1 MAELTKGALG
11 VDLFFAGVG
20 ITFTKGSGVTGS
32 YGYAAPNMGGF
43 GLEVSFRDDV
53 SERSYTVK
61 GGFGTASMG
70 FSVNLDNKEISA
82 VYGSKASVFGRI
94 GMDSTETVNMETG
107 EKNRKTSV
115 DVGIARVSV
124 TEDETTIG
132 VGFLGRAEA
141 TFSHD
146 SNDLTPGTNGFEG
159 SPEIGSDADN
169 GSPGTAQ
176 GNTTGTGFEGSPEIG
191 FDANNGSPGTPG
203 GGSWSAPDPAA
214 STGFEGSPEVG
225 ANANNG
231 SPGTPGGGNHS
242 HNGGGGNHSG
252 GAYGGHPSGR
262 SGFEGSPEVGPGA
275 DNGSTGTPGG
285 GSGGGGGGSGK
296 PILLDLDGDGF
307 ETVPLDESSAF
318 FDINGDGYRNNM
330 GWLSGDDGFLAYD
343 KNGDGLI
350 AESDELS
357 FTSYVEGART
367 DLEGLKHFD
376 SNEDGVLDKNDAEW
390 AKFGVWRDLDQDGE
404 VDEGEFESMEEVGVA
419 SLALSHDD
427 GLSEEEREQKLS
439 DGELIVG
446 EGSYTKQDGSEG
458 RFADA
463 ILQYSDFGWK
473 EEGDDKISIRSESG
487 QQVLVSTAGEV
498 GADVVLSD
506 MGWNITGYISG
517 SMDDI
522 LKAGKSRHVILD
534 GGAGSDVLEGGTG
547 DDWLVGNAGADSIS
561 GGMGHDILFVDAEDI
576 ASGFISGGEGYD
588 VAILSGEDD
597 FSLKLS
603 NMELEAVHAGSGND
617 TLDASGLTENVVLDS
632 GAGQD
637 TLTGGAGSDVLVGG
651 EGKDTLSGGA
661 GHDILVID
669 SSDEFSGGDGVDQVI
684 ITTDEDIN
692 LNVTDKDIEIFF
704 SGDGDDVLSTAMERR
719 VMLHGGGGDD
729 TLSGG
734 WGDDVLL
741 GGTGEDTLMGG
752 YGNDTYHVSRG
763 DGHDVIID
771 QYADV
776 ENGEYNAGQAD
787 VLQLGYGVH
796 VSELLLRY
804 DGTDL
809 AVAFKEAGWEEMA
822 FDDLADVA
830 TLENWSQ
837 AVRRIE
843 YLRFD
848 GGTLYHIGTLMEHY
862 GVSAGGGVVDLG
874 AAMAAL
880 EAAAA
885 AGGRALA
892 AGTDGTDL
900 LAGGAGAPV
909 RSDALLG
916 LGGDDVLAGGLDGDL
931 LDGGDGRDRADYGLS
946 GFGVRVD
953 LAAGEA
959 SALLAPAGG
968 EGGAP
973 DDASG
978 GAPSGDTLAGIEDAA
993 GTAFGDV
1000 LAGDGGDNRLYGRGG
1015 DDTLSGGGGADSLY
1029 GGAGYDV
1036 ADFSWLDGSDAERG
1050 AYVDMQEPGRAGGL
1064 VLSGIEGLS
1073 GSRRGDVLLGDG
1085 GGNLLLGGA
1094 GDDTLRG
1101 REGDDTLDGGAGDDT
1116 LDGGAGLNTYV
1127 FGWGGGRDAVVGSQ
1141 SSAVGGGGAGGS
1153 PGTNAVRLGA
1163 GVEASE
1169 VLVRRSSGGF
1179 EFGLRR
1185 EGDGTAFGELA
1196 DRLTLEDWGGGA
1208 RQVLWVEF
1216 ERGLSL
1222 DLAPFIGRMSSLTA
1236 GGEVAAPLSGIV
1248 LEGMMFPAGTA
1259 GGMPEVN
1266 APPARAEGAGPLE
1279 LELAYGEETLELS
1292 REALLAGF
1300 SDADGDTLSVSSL
1313 FVDGVEVEDWSWTP
1327 AG

>member
-1 MAELTKGALG
+1 MPDLLEGRLG
-11 VDLFFAGVG
+11 VNVGPLGGYLSFSPGEG
-20 ITFTKGSGVTGS
+20 ITGTQGHIDANF
-32 YGYAAPNMGGF
+32 F
-43 GLEVSFRDDV
+43 GANVEFSFRDDHTGREV
-53 SERSYTVK
+53 SIEGSYMGAS
-61 GGFGTASMG
+61 GGVSYDIDTGEINVSHGQGAKASIRG
-70 FSVNLDNKEISA
+70 LEIGAQTTQTVNL
-82 VYGSKASVFGRI
+82 
-94 GMDSTETVNMETG
+94 ETG
-107 EKNRKTSV
+107 EKTKTTNI
-115 DVGIARVSV
+115 DAGIVSV
-124 TEDETTIG
+124 TTTEDTTTVEVG
-132 VGFLGRAEA
+132 VFVRAGA
-141 TFSHD
+141 TFSHEKG
-146 SNDLTPGTNGFEG
+146 DLTPGTNGFEG

-176 GNTTGTGFEGSPEIG
+176 GNSTGTGFEGSPEIG
-191 FDANNGSPGTPG
+191 SDADNGSPGTPG
-203 GGSWSAPDPAA
+203 GGSWDASAPDING
-214 STGFEGSPEVG
+214 TGFEGSPEVG
-225 ANANNG
+225 PDANNG
-231 SPGTPGGGNHS
+231 STGTPGGGGQPYNDGGS
-242 HNGGGGNHSG
+242 SDSGGGNQSG
-252 GAYGGHPSGR
+252 GSYGGHSSGNT
-262 SGFEGSPEVGPGA
+262 GFEGSPEIGPDA

-285 GSGGGGGGSGK
+285 GSGGSGGGSGK

-367 DLEGLKHFD
+367 DLEGLRHFD

-390 AKFGVWRDLDQDGE
+390 VKFGVWRDLDQDGE
-404 VDEGEFESMEEVGVA
+404 VDESEFESMEDVGIA
-419 SLALSHDD
+419 SLTLSHND
-427 GLSEEEREQKLS
+427 GLTEEEREQKLA
-439 DGELIVG
+439 DGEVIVG
-446 EGSYTKQDGSEG
+446 EGVYAKQDGSEG
-458 RFADA
+458 KFADA

-517 SMDDI
+517 DMDDI
-522 LKAGKSRHVILD
+522 LKAGKNRHVILD
-534 GGAGSDVLEGGTG
+534 GGAGSDILEGGTG

-561 GGMGHDILFVDAEDI
+561 GGLGHDILFIDAEDI

-588 VAILSGEDD
+588 VAILSGEGD
-597 FSLKLS
+597 FSLNLLE
-603 NMELEAVHAGSGND
+603 MEIEAVHTGSGND

-632 GAGQD
+632 GSGQD
-637 TLTGGAGSDVLVGG
+637 ILTGGTGGDVLVGG
-651 EGKDTLSGGA
+651 EGEDTLSGGA
-661 GHDILVID
+661 GHDVLVVD
-669 SSDEFSGGDGVDQVI
+669 SSDKFSGDDGIDQVI
-684 ITTDEDIN
+684 ITNDEDIN
-692 LNVTDKDIEIFF
+692 LNVTDSDVEIFF
-704 SGDGDDVLSTAMERR
+704 SGDGNDVLSTAMERR

-741 GGTGEDTLMGG
+741 GGTGEDTLIGG
-752 YGNDTYHVSRG
+752 YGNDSYHVSRG

-787 VLQLGYGVH
+787 VLQLGYGIH

-809 AVAFKEAGWEEMA
+809 AIAFKEAGWEERD

-830 TLENWSQ
+830 TLESWSQ
-837 AVRRIE
+837 AERRVE

-848 GGTLYHIGTLMEHY
+848 SGTMYHIETLLTYY
-862 GVSAGGGVVDLG
+862 GVAAGAGVVDLG
-874 AAMAAL
+874 AAMAGL
-880 EAAAA
+880 DAAAE
-885 AGGRALA
+885 AGGRALS
-892 AGTDGTDL
+892 AGTDTADL
-900 LAGGAGAPV
+900 LAGGAGAPARADV
-909 RSDALLG
+909 LLAF
-916 LGGDDVLAGGLDGDL
+916 GGNDILAGGVDGDL
-931 LDGGDGRDRADYGLS
+931 LDGGEGTDRADYGLAEL
-946 GFGVRVD
+946 GLRID
-953 LAAGEA
+953 LAAGEVTA
-959 SALLAPAGG
+959 VLAPTG
-968 EGGAP
+968 EEASGEASGDAS

-978 GAPSGDTLAGIEDAA
+978 DAPASDVLVGIEDAA
-993 GTAFGDV
+993 GTAFSDV
-1000 LAGDGGDNRLYGRGG
+1000 LAGDGGVNRLYGRGG
-1015 DDTLSGGGGADSLY
+1015 DDTLLGGGGTDSLY

-1036 ADFSWLDGSDAERG
+1036 ADFSWRDGDASGHG
-1050 AYVDMQEPGRAGGL
+1050 AYVDMQEPGRAGGF

-1073 GSRRGDVLLGDG
+1073 GSRHGDVLLGDG
-1085 GGNLLLGGA
+1085 GDNLLLGGA

-1141 SSAVGGGGAGGS
+1141 SGAVGGGGAGGS
-1153 PGTNAVRLGA
+1153 PGTNTVRLGA

-1196 DRLTLEDWGGGA
+1196 DRLTLEDWGGGV

-1222 DLAPFIGRMSSLTA
+1222 DLAPFIERMSSLTA
-1236 GGEVAAPLSGIV
+1236 GGEVVAPLSRIV
-1248 LEGMMFPAGTA
+1248 L
-1259 GGMPEVN
+1259 
-1266 APPARAEGAGPLE
+1266 
-1279 LELAYGEETLELS
+1279 
-1292 REALLAGF
+1292 
-1300 SDADGDTLSVSSL
+1300 DGDIDPEWMESLNSVLDDNRHPTIDGCRPSL
-1313 FVDGVEVEDWSWTP
+1313 ENRRPCVCLGC
-1327 AG
+1327 